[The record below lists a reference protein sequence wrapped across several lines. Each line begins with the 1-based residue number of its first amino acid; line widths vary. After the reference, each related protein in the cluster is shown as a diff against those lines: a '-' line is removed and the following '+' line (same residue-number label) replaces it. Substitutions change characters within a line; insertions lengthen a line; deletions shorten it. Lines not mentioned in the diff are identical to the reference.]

1 MIATADAGL
10 SSNRAQINEFLVEAR
25 DRLEASG
32 DLGNA
37 AKAEMLSG
45 FHYWNIGQG
54 EESLAAFSRAHS
66 LIEQAE
72 PSPTVAHVVSRV
84 VISHLLRGQFEE
96 TIALCERALGIADE
110 FDLEDIR
117 CHVLNTRGV
126 ARVAHRGDLGG
137 LADMKASLEIAD
149 RLSWAEGLIRGWLAG
164 RGDGESFT
172 EFQRRLSDDELEQAG
187 GHVEA
192 NGLGCQLPET
202 SP

>member
-10 SSNRAQINEFLVEAR
+10 GMNRAQINECLVEAR

-37 AKAEMLSG
+37 AKAEMLNG

-54 EESLAAFSRAHS
+54 EQSLAAFSKAHS

-72 PSPTVAHVVSRV
+72 PSPTVAHVASRLA
-84 VISHLLRGQFEE
+84 INTMLRGQFEE

-126 ARVAHRGDLGG
+126 VRVGTGAIWVGWPTWRQ
-137 LADMKASLEIAD
+137 AS
-149 RLSWAEGLIRGWLAG
+149 R
-164 RGDGESFT
+164 
-172 EFQRRLSDDELEQAG
+172 
-187 GHVEA
+187 
-192 NGLGCQLPET
+192 
-202 SP
+202 SPTG